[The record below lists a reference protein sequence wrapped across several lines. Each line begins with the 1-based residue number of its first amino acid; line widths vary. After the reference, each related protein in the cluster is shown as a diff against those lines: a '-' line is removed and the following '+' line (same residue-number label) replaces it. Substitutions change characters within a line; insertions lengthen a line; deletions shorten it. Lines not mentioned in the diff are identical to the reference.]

1 MVSKLLITEQDG
13 TPKQIVFANHGG
25 EFSPLANNDLRIS
38 TDGSNETDVECLF
51 KDLADGAARESAK
64 ADLGENRAV
73 EYNVR
78 ACIEMQSAAATAG
91 STVEFYWGPSQ
102 SSSAAVGNPGG
113 LSGATGDYSGY
124 SSDLADSVKQL
135 DLIGVVTMTNDATP
149 SIQISE
155 VGVIRAKERYGC
167 IVVKNETDQTVC
179 DTGNLNS
186 HVVFDP
192 IIPES
197 Q

>member
-78 ACIEMQSAAATAG
+78 ACIEMQVAPATG
-91 STVEFYWGPSQ
+91 TMELYWGPSQ

-135 DLIGVVTMTNDATP
+135 DLIGVVTMTNDAAT

-155 VGVIRAKERYGC
+155 VGVFRAKERYGSLV
-167 IVVKNETDQTVC
+167 IKNEATNTIC
-179 DTGNLNS
+179 DTGNVNT